1 MYERST
7 DSRQSKKSKKIHTA
21 AEASDSQRMG
31 AYWKRCGGSSE
42 ASNSSDDPVSV
53 GQSTSARGSELFER
67 QASQKKDA
75 HTRELEEEN
84 RKLKEALACQ
94 TQELMLLKKRMNLV

>member
-1 MYERST
+1 MSVQLIPVNQRKARRFTPQQKLQILKEWELTGNGVGVAQKHQIHPMTLYRWGKALQQGA
-7 DSRQSKKSKKIHTA
+7 QSFLS
-21 AEASDSQRMG
+21 G
-31 AYWKRCGGSSE
+31 KR
-42 ASNSSDDPVSV
+42 P
-53 GQSTSARGSELFER
+53 
-67 QASQKKDA
+67 KKDA